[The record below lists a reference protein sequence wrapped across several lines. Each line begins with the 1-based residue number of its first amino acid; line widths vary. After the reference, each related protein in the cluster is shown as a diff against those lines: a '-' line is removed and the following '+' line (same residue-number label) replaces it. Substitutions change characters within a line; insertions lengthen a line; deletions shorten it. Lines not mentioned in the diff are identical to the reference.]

1 MSVMLDRLK
10 NPVHRGDRLVDA
22 EGEMW
27 SVTGEAAFPNEAHLM
42 SLKTGHRYIGRTTNF
57 LRPPVDW
64 RDKEKY
70 PDLKK
75 WYRHEA
81 GIA

>member
-1 MSVMLDRLK
+1 MIDRLK
-10 NPVHRGDRLVDA
+10 NRVYRGDRLVDA

-42 SLKTGHRYIGRTTNF
+42 SLKTGRRYIGKTTNF
-57 LRPPVDW
+57 LRSPVGW

-70 PDLKK
+70 PDLKE

>member
-1 MSVMLDRLK
+1 MLDRLK
-10 NPVHRGDRLVDA
+10 QPVHRGDRLLDA
-22 EGEMW
+22 WGEMW
-27 SVTGEAAFPNEAHLM
+27 VVSAPAVDHDKAHM
-42 SLKTGHRYIGRTTNF
+42 QSLKTGARVQTTTSIF
-57 LRPPVDW
+57 LLPPKGW

-75 WYRHEA
+75 WYRHKV